1 MCNLRTCLFFKN
13 LGEKSAHPYNCL
25 DYYDERTLLKYIC
38 PFGSMDIR
46 LFQTVVYQKYGQ
58 YSQPLKFIL
67 ARKSNVLNYA
77 NSRDTSKRFFTL
89 LTQKSC

>member
-58 YSQPLKFIL
+58 YSQPLKFQGRCVNKFHRHVPI
-67 ARKSNVLNYA
+67 KMNTNIK
-77 NSRDTSKRFFTL
+77 TFE
-89 LTQKSC
+89 